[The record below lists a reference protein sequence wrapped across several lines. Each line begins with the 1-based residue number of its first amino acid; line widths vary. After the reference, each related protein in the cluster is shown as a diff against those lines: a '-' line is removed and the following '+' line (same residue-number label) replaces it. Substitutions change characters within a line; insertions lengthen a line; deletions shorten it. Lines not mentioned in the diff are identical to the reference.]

1 MGFATSGYPSKD
13 PRALEGRVSTLERL
27 LGSVRLIRIQTENE
41 GLMVL
46 GYENGPGKAG
56 LEAPLN
62 LTIVQGTEADKFQIV
77 SGFVNTQIPTLS
89 AVALDNDPPPEIT
102 VSADVWVYAK
112 VVGTFGSPDTYVVT
126 IHTASTSTPP
136 AEAVSATAFT
146 SYYPIGYVDFTSG
159 SPATY
164 EISNYHTGGNL
175 GVESFGAVNLWWKK

>member
-1 MGFATSGYPSKD
+1 MNFWLKGNVTIPARPHTVGGLIGWARGVNRALTELRDRKIEGTASKTKTSGTP
-13 PRALEGRVSTLERL
+13 A
-27 LGSVRLIRIQTENE
+27 
-41 GLMVL
+41 
-46 GYENGPGKAG
+46 
-56 LEAPLN
+56 LN
-62 LTIVQGTEADKFQIV
+62 LTIVQGTAADKFQIV

-89 AVALDNDPPPEIT
+89 ATALDNDPPPEIT
-102 VSADVWVYAK
+102 VSADVWVYVK

-126 IHTASTSTPP
+126 IDTASTSTPP

-146 SYYPIGYVDFTSG
+146 SYYPIGDVDFTSG